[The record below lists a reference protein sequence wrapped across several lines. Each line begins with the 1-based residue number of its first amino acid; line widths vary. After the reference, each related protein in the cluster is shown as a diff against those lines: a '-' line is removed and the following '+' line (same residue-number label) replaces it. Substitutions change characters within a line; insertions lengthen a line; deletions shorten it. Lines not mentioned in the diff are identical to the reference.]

1 MLWKL
6 PPLGGLFRWRY
17 LGSSRCCSY
26 EHGAPDGG
34 PIAAGVLKTSSSL
47 LGYTGVMVS
56 VALVVGVASLETA
69 ADVLTGCIESMV
81 VTGISADAPEIMGWV

>member
-17 LGSSRCCSY
+17 LGSSRCCHY

-34 PIAAGVLKTSSSL
+34 PIAAVMLKTSSV
-47 LGYTGVMVS
+47 LGYTGVAFS
-56 VALVVGVASLETA
+56 IALVVGVVSLETA
-69 ADVLTGCIESMV
+69 ADV
-81 VTGISADAPEIMGWV
+81 VTG